1 MSTANRPVELLYRD
15 QKQMLDELQLREPS
29 FHATLQ
35 SMLPKVLMLAAASEF
50 EHFVCSHIR
59 DYVAESSSGDRISFL
74 VERKAINR
82 QYHTYFDWPKQKA
95 GTFWALFGPD
105 FKKAAE
111 ARVSGQEELSA
122 GLKAFLEV
130 GSVRNNLVH
139 NNYAD
144 VTISYTL
151 DEVHQLYTVGCKF
164 VDSLPSLLRIEVE
177 TAQSDS

>member
-1 MSTANRPVELLYRD
+1 MSAVNRPVELLYQD

-35 SMLPKVLMLAAASEF
+35 TMLPKVLMLAAASEF

-59 DYVAESSSGDRISFL
+59 DYVADSSSGDRISFL

-95 GTFWALFGPD
+95 GTFWSLFGPE
-105 FKKAAE
+105 FKKAVE
-111 ARVSGQEELSA
+111 AKISEQEDLSA

-151 DEVHQLYTVGCKF
+151 NEVHKLYTTGCKF
-164 VDSLPSLLRIEVE
+164 VDALPSLLRMELEAV
-177 TAQSDS
+177 QSDS

>member
-1 MSTANRPVELLYRD
+1 MSTANRPVELLYQD

-35 SMLPKVLMLAAASEF
+35 TMLPKMLMLAAASEF

-95 GTFWALFGPD
+95 GTFWALFGPE
-105 FKKAAE
+105 FKKAVE
-111 ARVSGQEELSA
+111 SKISEEEDLSG

-151 DEVHQLYTVGCKF
+151 AEVHKLYTTGCKF
-164 VDSLPSLLRIEVE
+164 VDALPSLLRIEVE
-177 TAQSDS
+177 TVQSDS